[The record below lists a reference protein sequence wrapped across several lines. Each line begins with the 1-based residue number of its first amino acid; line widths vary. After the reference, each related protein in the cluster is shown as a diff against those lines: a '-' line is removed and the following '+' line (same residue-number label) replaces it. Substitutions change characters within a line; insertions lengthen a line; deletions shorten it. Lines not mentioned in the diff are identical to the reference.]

1 MIREESVY
9 KIGRIGKPHGIKG
22 EVTLPF
28 SDDIFDRTDADYLIL
43 DIDGILVPFFMEEYR
58 FRSDTVALVKFEGID
73 TQEQAR
79 QLTDRD
85 VFFPRPA
92 NTETDDDITWA
103 QLAGFQ
109 LIDSSDN
116 QPVGIIQAVDD
127 STLNILFEVLTP
139 EGTELLVP
147 ASEELFE
154 AIDTNSQTITMAI
167 PEGIRDLS

>member
-58 FRSDTVALVKFEGID
+58 FRSDTVALVKFEGIN

-154 AIDTNSQTITMAI
+154 AIGTNSQTITMAI